1 MVRDLA
7 KLDEPPTDEESAR
20 AFAAHEMKLLGP
32 PLKVE

>member
-7 KLDEPPTDEESAR
+7 NLDIVPTDEEEAK

-32 PLKVE
+32 PFKVE